1 MFCCLGAFVCDKKR
15 LLLSTKLLLRPLC
28 VSITAL
34 SYELNYS
41 NFTKLN
47 LLLWA
52 GVNHSTPGFL
62 VKGHFTY
69 TAHMPELITSRNDQ
83 K

>member
-1 MFCCLGAFVCDKKR
+1 MFCSFNASVCDQNYVD
-15 LLLSTKLLLRPLC
+15 LEHYASGSATLC
-28 VSITAL
+28 FCEPH
-34 SYELNYS
+34 SYALNYS

-52 GVNHSTPGFL
+52 GVNHSTPGFFGQRAL
-62 VKGHFTY
+62 HIHCTHARAY
-69 TAHMPELITSRNDQ
+69 HWQ